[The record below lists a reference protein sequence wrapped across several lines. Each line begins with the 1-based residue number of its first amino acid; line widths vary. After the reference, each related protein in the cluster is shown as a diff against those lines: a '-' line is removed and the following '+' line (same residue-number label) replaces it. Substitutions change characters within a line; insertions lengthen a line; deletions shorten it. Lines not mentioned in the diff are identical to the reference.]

1 MLEYSVMLKRFDG
14 SSRPDVCIFR
24 DEDRGKALAE
34 MRKYVRKNGFSVQ
47 DNDGHHTIKT
57 VSLVEKEPVVW
68 APVIS
73 EKAYHELFN
82 TITDE
87 LLQEV

>member
-1 MLEYSVMLKRFDG
+1 MIEYSVMLKRFAG

-34 MRKYVRKNGFSVQ
+34 MRKYVRKNGFTVHDS
-47 DNDGHHTIKT
+47 DGTFTIRT
-57 VSLVEKEPVVW
+57 VSLVEKEPVAG

-87 LLQEV
+87 LL